1 MRKSLF
7 DTVAAMLPD
16 SRNVKLCD
24 NTYMDNYFNT
34 GFTCSGV
41 FVGFDFFE
49 EDDRRA
55 FSDFLRAIGRKK
67 FLTVRIVKQSYCVA
81 GVTVWNSADVPT
93 LDWIEEEKAAA
104 VAKYWEGDHA
114 LRVAG
119 FSDNH
124 RRDVM
129 QKFHD
134 DTVQTFQAKYG
145 RVIRIA

>member
-1 MRKSLF
+1 MKKSLF

-16 SRNVKLCD
+16 SRNIKLSD
-24 NTYMDNYFNT
+24 NTYIDNYFNT

-81 GVTVWNSADVPT
+81 GVTVWNSADVPA

-104 VAKYWEGDHA
+104 VAEYWNRDHA
-114 LRVAG
+114 LRVADV
-119 FSDNH
+119 SD
-124 RRDVM
+124 
-129 QKFHD
+129 D
-134 DTVQTFQAKYG
+134 DRAAIMRGVYADAVQAFRVKYD
-145 RVIRIA
+145 RVVRIA